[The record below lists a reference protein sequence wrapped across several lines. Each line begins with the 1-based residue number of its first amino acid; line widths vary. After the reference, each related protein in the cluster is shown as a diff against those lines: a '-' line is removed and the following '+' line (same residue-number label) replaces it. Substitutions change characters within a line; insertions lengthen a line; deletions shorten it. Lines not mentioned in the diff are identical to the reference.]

1 MSGNSISK
9 EVYNQIIQ
17 NILDEN
23 MFINL
28 KWKIDNFII
37 DPS

>member
-1 MSGNSISK
+1 MRIENWLMSGNSISK

-28 KWKIDNFII
+28 KWKIE
-37 DPS
+37 

>member
-17 NILDEN
+17 NILDDN

-28 KWKIDNFII
+28 KWKIE
-37 DPS
+37 

>member
-28 KWKIDNFII
+28 KWKIE
-37 DPS
+37 

>member
-1 MSGNSISK
+1 MRIENWFMSGNSISK

-17 NILDEN
+17 NILDDN

-28 KWKIDNFII
+28 KWKIE
-37 DPS
+37 